1 MGCCCW
7 GSTRLQSSCREIIR
21 VMSFLSLHFSP
32 HSLWCP
38 PKCHDSWPFCYMG
51 LFRKKATHN
60 DRFDGKMMISNHV
73 FFLGGGGI
81 PHSGQPHYRWWVGGS
96 SHPWPRLWNDGTWIA
111 VAIPKWLYKDFRLV
125 TSYSS
130 GTFLLWTIVIYCHLP
145 IFLDNKHIFFKNSE
159 AKKEGWAFFGR
170 AARRPLGT
178 GFLGGVSPT
187 DVDRE
192 KYRILLISLI

>member
-1 MGCCCW
+1 
-7 GSTRLQSSCREIIR
+7 
-21 VMSFLSLHFSP
+21 MSAKVSWLMTLLLHGFVSKKSDSQWP
-32 HSLWCP
+32 LW
-38 PKCHDSWPFCYMG
+38 WE
-51 LFRKKATHN
+51 N
-60 DRFDGKMMISNHV
+60 DDKQPC
-73 FFLGGGGI
+73 FFFGGGI